1 MINSKL
7 FDFYIIQNASL
18 FINGESYQII
28 ANNVQYSRAWMNR
41 IKSKEKNDI
50 LFEFAEEF
58 NKLNLTL
65 KEKALLSTLCF
76 TFPGKFYLNVFFFNL
91 KNLNFLKSTKNNK
104 EEKVK
109 DKEAL
114 TDINEYYTRALLYE
128 FDLNKRNHEF
138 VIRFGQVKPK
148 IYF

>member
-65 KEKALLSTLCF
+65 KEIALLSTLCF
-76 TFPGKFYLNVFFFNL
+76 TFPGKIFKFSKINFL
-91 KNLNFLKSTKNNK
+91 NLN
-104 EEKVK
+104 
-109 DKEAL
+109 
-114 TDINEYYTRALLYE
+114 
-128 FDLNKRNHEF
+128 
-138 VIRFGQVKPK
+138 
-148 IYF
+148 